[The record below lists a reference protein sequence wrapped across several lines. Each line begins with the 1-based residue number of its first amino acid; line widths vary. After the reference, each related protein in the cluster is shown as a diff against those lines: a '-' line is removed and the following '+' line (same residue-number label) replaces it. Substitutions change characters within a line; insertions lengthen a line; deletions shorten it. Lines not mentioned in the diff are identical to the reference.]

1 VLEVESEKFIFVLDN
16 IVVDARVSEG
26 SLVGA
31 GELVGKSRG
40 GEISFSIF
48 RKPTGRFGARVVRPS
63 LFTLRA
69 EDREGRE

>member
-48 RKPTGRFGARVVRPS
+48 RKPTGSFGTRVVRPS

-69 EDREGRE
+69 EDREGRG